1 MSMQGVKNE
10 EKIELSKE
18 EQARV
23 RQRSLKLLGEIIKP
37 AKNKLFV
44 SMALVITSQA
54 LRVSGPWL
62 IAKTIDDALP
72 AAQAGDLTPLYWTV
86 GGYVTTA
93 VLAGF
98 TIAYFLRF
106 AARVSQDIMFGLR
119 KRLFRHTQ
127 RLSVEFHETYTSG
140 RVIARQTSDLDSI
153 KELLDSG
160 GSEMISGLLFM
171 IFTAIALVTLDAS
184 SFLIMLVSFIPLFF
198 LTRWFQKN
206 TRISYRKT
214 RVASA
219 KLIVHFVESMTG
231 IRAVKAFR
239 KEKRNE
245 DTYKDLVEDYRA
257 VNAKVIQ
264 LFGIYDPGLIMIG
277 NITVA
282 FVLLWGGFRVM
293 DGELGIG
300 VLISCILY
308 ARSFY
313 EPMENLA
320 MFYNSYQSA
329 NSALEKI
336 SGVLEEEPSVP
347 EAVNPTPLAPRKGH
361 IQFKTVQFAYSN
373 GKVILPKFD
382 MDIPA
387 GQTIALVGTT
397 GAGKSTLAKLIG
409 RFYDPTAG
417 TVELDGVDLRQLS
430 DDDLRTAVVMVT
442 QEAYLFSGTVAENIA
457 LGKPEATREEI
468 EDSAKAVGAHEFI
481 LSLPDGY
488 DTDVNKRGGRVSSGQ
503 RQLISFARAF
513 IADPTVLI
521 LDEATSSLDI
531 PSERMVQKG
540 LQTLLAGR
548 TAIIIAHRL
557 STVSIADRVVVMEHG
572 QIIEDDKPAV
582 LIAGTGKFAKMHKAW
597 RDSLV

>member
-10 EKIELSKE
+10 EKIELNKE

-23 RQRSLKLLGEIIKP
+23 RERSLKLLGEIIKP
-37 AKNKLFV
+37 VKNRLFV
-44 SMALVITSQA
+44 SLALVITSQA

-62 IAKTIDDALP
+62 IAATVDYALP
-72 AAQAGDLTPLYWTV
+72 AAQKGDLSLLYWTV

-106 AARVSQDIMFGLR
+106 AARVSQDIMFALR

-160 GSEMISGLLFM
+160 GSEMISGILFM
-171 IFTAIALVTLDAS
+171 LFTAIALVTLDAT

-293 DGELGIG
+293 EGDLGIG

-347 EAVNPTPLAPRKGH
+347 EAVDPTPLAERKGH
-361 IQFKTVQFAYSN
+361 INFNTVQFAYSN
-373 GKVILPKFD
+373 GKVVLPKFD

-409 RFYDPTAG
+409 RFYDPSSG
-417 TVELDGVDLRQLS
+417 TVELDGVDLRKLS
-430 DDDLRTAVVMVT
+430 DDDLRKAVVMVT
-442 QEAYLFSGTVAENIA
+442 QEAYLFSGTVAENIS
-457 LGKPEATREEI
+457 LGKPEATQEEI
-468 EDSAKAVGAHEFI
+468 ENSAKAVGAHEFI

-488 DTDVNKRGGRVSSGQ
+488 NTDVNKRGGRVSAGQ

-572 QIIEDDKPAV
+572 KIIEDDKPAV

>member
-1 MSMQGVKNE
+1 
-10 EKIELSKE
+10 
-18 EQARV
+18 
-23 RQRSLKLLGEIIKP
+23 
-37 AKNKLFV
+37 
-44 SMALVITSQA
+44 
-54 LRVSGPWL
+54 
-62 IAKTIDDALP
+62 
-72 AAQAGDLTPLYWTV
+72 
-86 GGYVTTA
+86 
-93 VLAGF
+93 
-98 TIAYFLRF
+98 
-106 AARVSQDIMFGLR
+106 
-119 KRLFRHTQ
+119 
-127 RLSVEFHETYTSG
+127 
-140 RVIARQTSDLDSI
+140 
-153 KELLDSG
+153 
-160 GSEMISGLLFM
+160 
-171 IFTAIALVTLDAS
+171 
-184 SFLIMLVSFIPLFF
+184 MLVSFIPLFF

-206 TRISYRKT
+206 TRINYRKT

-219 KLIVHFVESMTG
+219 KLIVHFVETMTG

-245 DTYKDLVEDYRA
+245 DTYKELVEDYRS

-277 NITVA
+277 NLTVS
-282 FVLLWGGFRVM
+282 FVLLWGGFRVIQG
-293 DGELGIG
+293 DLGIG
-300 VLISCILY
+300 VLIAAILY

-313 EPMENLA
+313 DPMENIA

-347 EAVNPTPLAPRKGH
+347 DPVESVPLAPRKGH
-361 IQFKTVQFAYSN
+361 LNFNTVEFAYSN
-373 GKVILPKFD
+373 GKVVLPPFNL
-382 MDIPA
+382 DIPA

-397 GAGKSTLAKLIG
+397 GAGKSTMAKLIS
-409 RFYDPTAG
+409 RFYDPTSG
-417 TVELDGVDLRQLS
+417 TVELDGVDLRKLK
-430 DDDLRTAVVMVT
+430 DDDLRKAVVMVT
-442 QEAYLFSGTVAENIA
+442 QEAYLFSGTVAENIS
-457 LGKPEATREEI
+457 LGKPGATREEV
-468 EDSAKAVGAHEFI
+468 EQSAKAVGAHDFI

-488 DTDVNKRGGRVSSGQ
+488 DTDVNKRGGRVSAGQ

-531 PSERMVQKG
+531 PSERMVQHG

-557 STVSIADRVVVMEHG
+557 STVSIADRVIVMEHG
-572 QIIEDDKPAV
+572 KMIEDDTPAK

>member
-10 EKIELSKE
+10 EKIELSNE

-37 AKNKLFV
+37 VKNRLFV
-44 SMALVITSQA
+44 SLALVITSQA

-62 IAKTIDDALP
+62 IAAAVDYALP
-72 AAQAGDLTPLYWTV
+72 AAQKGDLSLLYWTV

-119 KRLFRHTQ
+119 RRLFRHTQ

-160 GSEMISGLLFM
+160 GSEMISGILFM
-171 IFTAIALVTLDAS
+171 LFTAIALVTLDAT

-206 TRISYRKT
+206 TRISYRMT

-219 KLIVHFVESMTG
+219 RLIVHFVESMTG

-245 DTYKDLVEDYRA
+245 DTYKELVEDYRA

-293 DGELGIG
+293 EGDLGIG
-300 VLISCILY
+300 VLVSSILY

-347 EAVNPTPLAPRKGH
+347 EAENPTPLAERKGH
-361 IQFKTVQFAYSN
+361 INFNTVQFAYSN
-373 GKVILPKFD
+373 GKVVLPKFD

-409 RFYDPTAG
+409 RFYDPSSG
-417 TVELDGVDLRQLS
+417 SVELDGVDLRKLS
-430 DDDLRTAVVMVT
+430 DDDLRKAVVMVT
-442 QEAYLFSGTVAENIA
+442 QEAYLFSGTVAENIS
-457 LGKPEATREEI
+457 LGRPEATREEI
-468 EDSAKAVGAHEFI
+468 EKSAKAVGAHEFI
-481 LSLPDGY
+481 LSLPEGY
-488 DTDVNKRGGRVSSGQ
+488 DTDVNKRGGRVSAGQ

-572 QIIEDDKPAV
+572 KIIEDDKPAV

>member
-1 MSMQGVKNE
+1 MSMQGVQNE
-10 EKIELSKE
+10 EKIHLNKE
-18 EQARV
+18 EQDRV
-23 RQRSLKLLGEIIKP
+23 RQRSLKLLGEIVRP
-37 AKNKLFV
+37 VRSRLFI
-44 SMALVITSQA
+44 SLALVITSQA
-54 LRVSGPWL
+54 LRVSGPYL
-62 IAKTIDDALP
+62 IALVIEKALP
-72 AAQAGDLTPLYWTV
+72 AAQAGDFSVLYWTV
-86 GGYVTTA
+86 GGIFATT
-93 VLAGF
+93 VLAGI
-98 TIAYFLRF
+98 TIAFFMRF
-106 AARVSQDIMFGLR
+106 AAKVNQDIMFGLR

-127 RLSVEFHETYTSG
+127 NLSIEFHETYTSG

-171 IFTAIALVTLDAS
+171 LFTAIALITLDFS

-198 LTRWFQKN
+198 LTRWFQRN
-206 TRISYRKT
+206 TRINYRKT

-219 KLIVHFVESMTG
+219 KLIVHFVETMTG

-245 DTYKDLVEDYRA
+245 DTYKELVEDYRS

-277 NITVA
+277 NLTVS
-282 FVLLWGGFRVM
+282 FVLLWGGYRVIQG
-293 DGELGIG
+293 DLGIG
-300 VLISCILY
+300 VLIAAILY
-308 ARSFY
+308 SRSFY
-313 EPMENLA
+313 EPMENIA

-336 SGVLEEEPSVP
+336 SGVLEEAPSVP
-347 EAVNPTPLAPRKGH
+347 DPVDSLPLAPRKGH
-361 IQFKTVQFAYSN
+361 LNFNTVEFAYSN
-373 GKVILPKFD
+373 GKVVLPPFNL
-382 MDIPA
+382 DIPA

-397 GAGKSTLAKLIG
+397 GAGKSTMAKLIS
-409 RFYDPTAG
+409 RFYDPTTG
-417 TVELDGVDLRQLS
+417 TVELDGVDLRKLK
-430 DDDLRTAVVMVT
+430 DDDLRKAIVMVT
-442 QEAYLFSGTVAENIA
+442 QEAYLFSGTVAENIS
-457 LGKPEATREEI
+457 LGKPGASREEI
-468 EDSAKAVGAHEFI
+468 EQSAKAVGAHEFI

-488 DTDVNKRGGRVSSGQ
+488 DTDVNKRGGRVSAGQ

-531 PSERMVQKG
+531 PSERMVQHG

-557 STVSIADRVVVMEHG
+557 STVSIADRVLVMEHG
-572 QIIEDDKPAV
+572 KMIEDDTPAK

>member
-23 RQRSLKLLGEIIKP
+23 RERSLKLLGEIIKP
-37 AKNKLFV
+37 VKNRLFI
-44 SMALVITSQA
+44 SLALVITSQA

-62 IAKTIDDALP
+62 IALIIDRGIPDAM
-72 AAQAGDLTPLYWTV
+72 AGDSSTVIWTV
-86 GGYVTTA
+86 GGYLATSIA
-93 VLAGF
+93 AGF

-160 GSEMISGLLFM
+160 GSEMISGILFM
-171 IFTAIALVTLDAS
+171 LFTAIALVTLDAS

-245 DTYKDLVEDYRA
+245 DTYKDLVEDYRS

-282 FVLLWGGFRVM
+282 FVLLWGGFRVIEG
-293 DGELGIG
+293 DLGIG

-347 EAVNPTPLAPRKGH
+347 EAVEPTPLAPRKGH
-361 IQFKTVQFAYSN
+361 IQFNTVEFAYSN
-373 GKVILPKFD
+373 GKVVLPKFN

-409 RFYDPTAG
+409 RFYDPSAG
-417 TVELDGVDLRQLS
+417 TVELDGVDLRQLT
-430 DDDLRTAVVMVT
+430 DDDLRKAVVMVT
-442 QEAYLFSGTVAENIA
+442 QEAYLFSGTVAENIS

-468 EDSAKAVGAHEFI
+468 ENSAKAVGAHEFI

-488 DTDVNKRGGRVSSGQ
+488 NTDVNKRGGRVSSGQ

-572 QIIEDDKPAV
+572 QIIEDDEPAV

>member
-1 MSMQGVKNE
+1 MSMHGVQNE
-10 EKIELSKE
+10 EKIHLNKE
-18 EQARV
+18 EQKRI
-23 RQRSLKLLGEIIKP
+23 RQRSLKLLGEIVKP
-37 AKNKLFV
+37 VRARLFV
-44 SMALVITSQA
+44 SLALVITSQA
-54 LRVSGPWL
+54 LRVAGPWIIAL
-62 IAKTIDDALP
+62 ILDQALP
-72 AAQAGDLTPLYWTV
+72 DAINGNFNTLYLMV
-86 GGYVTTA
+86 GAYFGTSI
-93 VLAGF
+93 LAGI
-98 TIAYFLRF
+98 TIAFFMRF

-127 RLSVEFHETYTSG
+127 KLSVEFHETYTSG

-160 GSEMISGLLFM
+160 GNEMVSGILFM
-171 IFTAIALVTLDAS
+171 FFTAVALVTLDPS

-198 LTRWFQKN
+198 LTRWFQRN
-206 TRISYRKT
+206 TRINYRKT

-219 KLIVHFVESMTG
+219 KLIVHFVETMTG

-239 KEKRNE
+239 KEKRNQ
-245 DTYKDLVEDYRA
+245 DTYGELVEDYRS

-282 FVLLWGGFRVM
+282 FVLLWGGFRVLEG
-293 DGELGIG
+293 DLGIG

-320 MFYNSYQSA
+320 MFYNAYQSA

-336 SGVLEEEPSVP
+336 SGVLEEEPSVAEP
-347 EAVNPTPLAPRKGH
+347 ENPVALTNRRGK
-361 IQFKTVQFAYSN
+361 INFDSVQFAYSN
-373 GKVILPKFD
+373 GKEVLPKFD
-382 MDIPA
+382 LEIPA
-387 GQTIALVGTT
+387 GQTVALVGTT
-397 GAGKSTLAKLIG
+397 GAGKSTLAKLIS
-409 RFYDPTAG
+409 RFYDPSQG
-417 TVELDGVDLRQLS
+417 SVELDGVNLRQIADTDLRE
-430 DDDLRTAVVMVT
+430 TVVMVT
-442 QEAYLFSGTVAENIA
+442 QEAYLFSGTVGENIA
-457 LGKPEATREEI
+457 LGKPTASQEEI
-468 EDSAKAVGAHEFI
+468 ENAARAVGAHEFI
-481 LSLPDGY
+481 LSLPEGY
-488 DTDVNKRGGRVSSGQ
+488 ATDVNKRGGRVSAGQ

-557 STVSIADRVVVMEHG
+557 STVSIADRVIVMEHG
-572 QIIEDDKPAV
+572 RIIEDDTPAK
-582 LIAGTGKFAKMHKAW
+582 LIAGTGKFSKMHKAW

>member
-1 MSMQGVKNE
+1 MSMQGVQNE
-10 EKIELSKE
+10 EKIELSKQ

-23 RQRSLKLLGEIIKP
+23 RQRSLKLLGEIIRP
-37 AKNKLFV
+37 VKNRLFI
-44 SMALVITSQA
+44 SLALVVTSQA

-72 AAQAGDLTPLYWTV
+72 AAQAGDLNPLYWTV

-93 VLAGF
+93 VLAGL

-106 AARVSQDIMFGLR
+106 SARVSQDIMFGLR

-171 IFTAIALVTLDAS
+171 IFTAIALVTLDSS

-373 GKVILPKFD
+373 GKVVLPKFD

-409 RFYDPTAG
+409 RFYDPTVG
-417 TVELDGVDLRQLS
+417 TVELDGVDLRKLS

-468 EDSAKAVGAHEFI
+468 EESAKAVGAHEFI

>member
-1 MSMQGVKNE
+1 
-10 EKIELSKE
+10 
-18 EQARV
+18 
-23 RQRSLKLLGEIIKP
+23 
-37 AKNKLFV
+37 
-44 SMALVITSQA
+44 
-54 LRVSGPWL
+54 
-62 IAKTIDDALP
+62 
-72 AAQAGDLTPLYWTV
+72 
-86 GGYVTTA
+86 
-93 VLAGF
+93 
-98 TIAYFLRF
+98 
-106 AARVSQDIMFGLR
+106 MFGLR

-127 RLSVEFHETYTSG
+127 KLSIEFHETYTSG

-160 GSEMISGLLFM
+160 GSEMISGILFM
-171 IFTAIALVTLDAS
+171 LFTAIALVTLDAS

-245 DTYKDLVEDYRA
+245 ETYKDLVEDYRE

-264 LFGIYDPGLIMIG
+264 IFGIYDPGLIMIG

-282 FVLLWGGFRVM
+282 FVLLWGGFRVIEG
-293 DGELGIG
+293 DLGIG

-336 SGVLEEEPSVP
+336 SGVLEEEPSVH
-347 EAVNPTPLAPRKGH
+347 EAESPTPLAPLKGH
-361 IQFKTVQFAYSN
+361 IRFNTVEFAYSN
-373 GKVILPKFD
+373 GKVVLPKFD
-382 MDIPA
+382 MNIPA
-387 GQTIALVGTT
+387 GQIIALVGTT

-409 RFYDPTAG
+409 RFYDPSAG
-417 TVELDGVDLRQLS
+417 TVELDGVDLRELS
-430 DDDLRTAVVMVT
+430 DGDLRKAVVMVT
-442 QEAYLFSGTVAENIA
+442 QEAYLFSGTVSENIA
-457 LGKPEATREEI
+457 LGKPEASQEEI
-468 EDSAKAVGAHEFI
+468 ENSAKAVGAHEFI
-481 LSLPDGY
+481 LSLPSGY
-488 DTDVNKRGGRVSSGQ
+488 DTDVNKRGGRVSAGQ

-572 QIIEDDKPAV
+572 QIIEDDQPAT
-582 LIAGTGKFAKMHKAW
+582 LIAGNGKFAKMHKAW
-597 RDSLV
+597 RESLV

>member
-10 EKIELSKE
+10 EKILLSKE

-23 RQRSLKLLGEIIKP
+23 RERSLKLLGEMIKP
-37 AKNKLFV
+37 VKNRLFI
-44 SMALVITSQA
+44 SLALVITSQA

-72 AAQAGDLTPLYWTV
+72 AAQAGDLNPLYWTV
-86 GGYVTTA
+86 GGYVTTSI
-93 VLAGF
+93 LAGF

-153 KELLDSG
+153 KELIDSG
-160 GSEMISGLLFM
+160 GSEMISGILFM
-171 IFTAIALVTLDAS
+171 LFTAIALVTLDAS

-245 DTYKDLVEDYRA
+245 ETYKGLVEDYRS

-282 FVLLWGGFRVM
+282 FVLLWGGLRVM
-293 DGELGIG
+293 EGDLGIG

-347 EAVNPTPLAPRKGH
+347 EATNPTPLAERKGH
-361 IQFKTVQFAYSN
+361 IQFNTVQFAYSN
-373 GKVILPKFD
+373 GKVVLPKFN

-409 RFYDPTAG
+409 RFYDPSSG
-417 TVELDGVDLRQLS
+417 TVELDGVDLRALT
-430 DDDLRTAVVMVT
+430 DDDLRKAVVMVT
-442 QEAYLFSGTVAENIA
+442 QEAYLFSGTVAENIS

-468 EDSAKAVGAHEFI
+468 ENSAKAVGAHEFI

-531 PSERMVQKG
+531 PSERMVQNG

>member
-1 MSMQGVKNE
+1 MSMQGVQNE
-10 EKIELSKE
+10 EKIHLNKE

-23 RQRSLKLLGEIIKP
+23 RARSLKLLGEIVRPVKSR
-37 AKNKLFV
+37 LFM
-44 SMALVITSQA
+44 SLALVMTSQA
-54 LRVSGPWL
+54 LRVSGPFL
-62 IAKTIDDALP
+62 IALVIEKGLP
-72 AAQAGDLTPLYWTV
+72 AAQDGDFSVLYWTV
-86 GGYVTTA
+86 GGIFATT
-93 VLAGF
+93 VLAGV
-98 TIAYFLRF
+98 TIAFFMRF
-106 AARVSQDIMFGLR
+106 AAKVNQDIMFGLR

-127 RLSVEFHETYTSG
+127 NLSIEFHETYTSG

-160 GSEMISGLLFM
+160 GSEMISGILFM
-171 IFTAIALVTLDAS
+171 LFTAIALITLDFS

-206 TRISYRKT
+206 TRINYRKT

-219 KLIVHFVESMTG
+219 KLIVHFVETMTG

-245 DTYKDLVEDYRA
+245 DTYKELVEDYRF
-257 VNAKVIQ
+257 VNARVIQ

-277 NITVA
+277 NLTVS
-282 FVLLWGGFRVM
+282 FVLLWGGFRVIQG
-293 DGELGIG
+293 DLGIG
-300 VLISCILY
+300 VLIAAILY

-313 EPMENLA
+313 DPMENIA

-347 EAVNPTPLAPRKGH
+347 DPVESVPLAPRKGH
-361 IQFKTVQFAYSN
+361 LNFNTVEFAYSN
-373 GKVILPKFD
+373 GKVVLPPFNL
-382 MDIPA
+382 DIPA

-397 GAGKSTLAKLIG
+397 GAGKSTMAKLIS
-409 RFYDPTAG
+409 RFYDPTSG
-417 TVELDGVDLRQLS
+417 TVELDGVDLRKLK
-430 DDDLRTAVVMVT
+430 DDDLRKAVVMVT
-442 QEAYLFSGTVAENIA
+442 QEAYLFSGTVAENIS
-457 LGKPEATREEI
+457 LGKPGATREEV
-468 EDSAKAVGAHEFI
+468 EQSAKAVGAHEFI

-488 DTDVNKRGGRVSSGQ
+488 DTDVNKRGGRVSAGQ

-531 PSERMVQKG
+531 PSERMVQHG

-557 STVSIADRVVVMEHG
+557 STVSIADRVIVMEHG
-572 QIIEDDKPAV
+572 KMIEDDTPAK